1 MCQTK
6 KLAATAEKHKTVK
19 YVNSCQKKDELE
31 SESEENNILA
41 LVKNINT
48 ETPQALI
55 DVLIMEK
62 LGHRK
67 LTPVKGIVVYD
78 HTPLETLG
86 KANVKFY
93 TNNENTNEKQYK
105 SCACGCQKNIKE
117 TESVIDNDQEK
128 SMNELVDLFD
138 GKE

>member
-55 DVLIMEK
+55 DVLIK
-62 LGHRK
+62 
-67 LTPVKGIVVYD
+67 
-78 HTPLETLG
+78 TLG

-138 GKE
+138 GKQLMKEGILKPVDPAATPIM